1 MKYLL
6 KRYNKPILIR
16 LFGELLVRT
25 TEAML
30 AIIFI
35 VHVNK
40 ALNGNVIVTML
51 LFGLQPLA
59 DIVFTLIAGGVTDK
73 YGRKKIMLLGL
84 LLQAFA
90 VSGFAFAESVA
101 FFALLYVANG
111 IGRSLYIPAQ
121 RAQIADLTKEEQQ
134 AEIFAVLHTTGA
146 IGSVIGP
153 LIGAFFILVTL
164 SIYLFCKV

>member
-73 YGRKKIMLLGL
+73 YGRKKIMLIGL

-90 VSGFAFAESVA
+90 VS
-101 FFALLYVANG
+101 
-111 IGRSLYIPAQ
+111 
-121 RAQIADLTKEEQQ
+121 
-134 AEIFAVLHTTGA
+134 
-146 IGSVIGP
+146 
-153 LIGAFFILVTL
+153 
-164 SIYLFCKV
+164 